1 MQYRNAIS
9 ALFAAAILLF
19 SLTEMTANESVWYG
33 GKAISAEASGFD
45 ALAFEIFGSAP
56 AIAPNQTIAASNPLP
71 ASLQSVVL
79 K

>member
-1 MQYRNAIS
+1 MQTRNAIG

-19 SLTEMTANESVWYG
+19 PLAELSADESVWYG
-33 GKAISAEASGFD
+33 GKAIGAEASGFD
-45 ALAFEIFGSAP
+45 ALAFEIFGGAP
-56 AIAPNQTIAASNPLP
+56 PIAPDETIAASKPLP

>member
-1 MQYRNAIS
+1 MQTRNAIG

-19 SLTEMTANESVWYG
+19 SLAGLSADESVWYG
-33 GKAISAEASGFD
+33 GKAIGAEASGFD
-45 ALAFEIFGSAP
+45 ALALEIFGGASP
-56 AIAPNQTIAASNPLP
+56 IAPDETIAASQPLP